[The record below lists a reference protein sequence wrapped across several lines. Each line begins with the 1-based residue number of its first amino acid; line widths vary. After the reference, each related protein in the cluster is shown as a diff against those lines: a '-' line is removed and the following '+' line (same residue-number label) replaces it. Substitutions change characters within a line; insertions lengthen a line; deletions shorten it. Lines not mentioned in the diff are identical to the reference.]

1 MTSPKGLHC
10 RRSGCAWLLSGY
22 PFMNGLREFGIV
34 FEEPLESDSAEEYD
48 VDPLD
53 ELTAFELGMHQYA
66 L

>member
-1 MTSPKGLHC
+1 
-10 RRSGCAWLLSGY
+10 
-22 PFMNGLREFGIV
+22 MNGLREFGIV
-34 FEEPLESDSAEEYD
+34 FEEPLESDSADEYD